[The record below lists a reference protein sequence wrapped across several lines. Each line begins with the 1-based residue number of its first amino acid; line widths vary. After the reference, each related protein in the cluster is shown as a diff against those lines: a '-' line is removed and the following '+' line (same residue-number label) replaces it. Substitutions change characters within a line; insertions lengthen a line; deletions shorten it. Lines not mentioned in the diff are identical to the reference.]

1 MELCNVLFQESLLNF
16 LLCWPLVCV
25 LHEELICSF
34 TDTMIREGNV
44 AVQAREEEIRFMKMH
59 AQEERRG
66 IDVLRKALP
75 NKRNLEQELVTLQI
89 QVIYETKIENHLG

>member
-1 MELCNVLFQESLLNF
+1 M
-16 LLCWPLVCV
+16 

-89 QVIYETKIENHLG
+89 QVIYETKIGNHLD